1 MSGDAPSP
9 SEERR
14 WGALGAG
21 EPYWAVCTEDRFR
34 AGRMSDA
41 DRSDFFAS
49 GEGEVRET
57 LGFIVRHLVPQFR
70 PAISLDYGC
79 GVGRLTLP
87 IARASGRAIGVDIS
101 ESMLREARANAQ
113 AQGVTNVVFQRP
125 GEALALHTQDLDFV
139 HSYIVFQHIEPATG
153 LAITR
158 RLLARLR
165 PGGVG
170 ALHYTYARRASIA
183 RRVVHRLRRRVPG
196 VNALVNL
203 VQGRPAS
210 EPMIPVYE
218 YDLESVLALIRG
230 QGCQTAHLRLTD
242 HGGHLGAM
250 FVFVRPG

>member
-9 SEERR
+9 SEEKR
-14 WGALGAG
+14 WAVLGASD
-21 EPYWAVCTEDRFR
+21 PYWAVCTEDRFR

-41 DRSDFFAS
+41 DRAEFFAS
-49 GEGEVRET
+49 GEREVRQT
-57 LGFIVRHLVPQFR
+57 LDLVARHLVPAFR
-70 PAISLDYGC
+70 PAVSLDYGC

-113 AQGVTNVVFQRP
+113 AQGVGNVAFQRP
-125 GEALALHTQDLDFV
+125 AEALAVRDQDLDFV
-139 HSYIVFQHIEPATG
+139 HSYMVFQHIEPATG
-153 LAITR
+153 LGITR

-170 ALHYTYARRASIA
+170 ALHYTYGRRAPFA

-196 VNALVNL
+196 VNAVVNL
-203 VQGRPAS
+203 VQGRRLS

-218 YDLESVLALIRG
+218 YHLESVFALLSDM
-230 QGCQTAHLRLTD
+230 GCRTPHIRLTD

-250 FVFVRPG
+250 FLFTRPG

>member
-1 MSGDAPSP
+1 MSGAPSP

-14 WGALGAG
+14 WKVLGARD
-21 EPYWAVCTEDRFR
+21 PYWAVCTEGRFR
-34 AGRMSDA
+34 AERMSEA
-41 DRSDFFAS
+41 DKREFFAS
-49 GEGEVRET
+49 GEREARDT
-57 LGFIVRHLVPQFR
+57 FDFIARHLVPGFR
-70 PAISLDYGC
+70 PAVSLDYGC

-101 ESMLREARANAQ
+101 ESMLREARTNAQ
-113 AQGVTNVVFQRP
+113 DQGVANVVFQRP
-125 GEALALHTQDLDFV
+125 ADAFAVRDQDLDFV
-139 HSYIVFQHIEPATG
+139 HSYIVFQHIEPAAG

-165 PGGVG
+165 SGGVG
-170 ALHYTYARRASIA
+170 ALHYTYARRASVA

-196 VNALVNL
+196 MNAIVNL
-203 VQGRPAS
+203 VQGRPVS

-230 QGCQTAHLRLTD
+230 EGCQTAHLRLTD

>member
-1 MSGDAPSP
+1 MSDDAPSS

-14 WGALGAG
+14 WGVLGASD
-21 EPYWAVCTEDRFR
+21 PYWAVCTEERFR

-41 DRSDFFAS
+41 DRGDFFAS
-49 GEGEVRET
+49 GEREVRET
-57 LGFIVRHLVPQFR
+57 LDFVARHLVPGFR
-70 PAISLDYGC
+70 PVVSLDYGC

-101 ESMLREARANAQ
+101 EDMLREARANAQ
-113 AQGVTNVVFQRP
+113 AQGVANVVFQRP
-125 GEALALHTQDLDFV
+125 ADALAVRDQDLDFL

-165 PGGVG
+165 IGGVG
-170 ALHYTYARRASIA
+170 ALHYTYARRASLP
-183 RRVVHRLRRRVPG
+183 RRIIHRLRRRVPG
-196 VNALVNL
+196 VNPLVNL
-203 VQGRPAS
+203 VQGRRLS

-218 YDLESVLALIRG
+218 YHLESVFALLSDM
-230 QGCQTAHLRLTD
+230 GCRTPHVRLTD

-250 FVFVRPG
+250 FVFSRDR